1 MICIIHKILV
11 LLKMTRILKQFLR
24 SIKNTYFFY
33 KKVIFFS
40 QQIMMES
47 PGLGKEN
54 IIAYI
59 RDWKIKDI
67 INIFRLKKE
76 NKAIKYRMLRD
87 IRNVFRLEKN

>member
-11 LLKMTRILKQFLR
+11 LLKMTRILKQFL

-47 PGLGKEN
+47 AGLGKEN

-59 RDWKIKDI
+59 RDWKIEDI